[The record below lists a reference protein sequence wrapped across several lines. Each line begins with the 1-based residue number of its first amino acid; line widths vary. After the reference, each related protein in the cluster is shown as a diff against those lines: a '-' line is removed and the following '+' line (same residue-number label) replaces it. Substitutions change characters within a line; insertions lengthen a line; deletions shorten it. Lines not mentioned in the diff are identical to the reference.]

1 MLTLEQVQKDPY
13 VLAFINHSNRT
24 LDMQGFTEHGVRHA
38 RLVAERARMI
48 AMKSA
53 TDNAKDLSQGLA
65 LEYNKARQSLI
76 TTEISDITTAQASL
90 TK

>member
-48 AMKSA
+48 AMKIGLSA
-53 TDNAKDLSQGLA
+53 RAQDFVMTWRTLSA
-65 LEYNKARQSLI
+65 APSI
-76 TTEISDITTAQASL
+76 TTGGACSW
-90 TK
+90 